1 MNHEQQ
7 LLQCALRIEQHVM
20 RLSLRERTCCRQCRP
35 ECAAADGT
43 GDESAGTLSN
53 PPAEVPEYYNQLAA
67 AAFLERS
74 EKQVYRYRVQGRL
87 PFSLDGQGYIQYAK
101 SDLEILFEALHGF
114 PKGGFK

>member
-1 MNHEQQ
+1 MKHEER

-20 RLSLRERTCCRQCRP
+20 RLSLHERTCCRQCRP
-35 ECAAADGT
+35 GCAAAGGT

-53 PPAEVPEYYNQLAA
+53 LPEETPECYNQLAA

-74 EKQVYRYRVQGRL
+74 EKQVYRYRQQGRL
-87 PFSLDGQGYIQYAK
+87 SFSIDGQGYIQYAK
-101 SDLEILFEALHGF
+101 SDLEILFEELHGF